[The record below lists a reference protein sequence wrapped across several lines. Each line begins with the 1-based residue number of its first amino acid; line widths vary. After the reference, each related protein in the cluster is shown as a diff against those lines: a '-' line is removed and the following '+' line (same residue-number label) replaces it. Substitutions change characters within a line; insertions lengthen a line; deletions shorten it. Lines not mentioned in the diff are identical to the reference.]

1 LSSHRPPFQ
10 RIGVC
15 VDDSPAAGA
24 ALDSARSLRPPG
36 GELWLV
42 HVVEP
47 PSFLLELAAGIG
59 GGMVSDIDTLVAA
72 ATAWLESLAD
82 NGEHVVVLQGNSA
95 AEVANWARTA
105 ECDLLVMA
113 AMSDPATRSVL
124 GSFSQRLT
132 HSAPCSTL
140 LVHPSEKG
148 SGSVD

>member
-1 LSSHRPPFQ
+1 M
-10 RIGVC
+10 
-15 VDDSPAAGA
+15 
-24 ALDSARSLRPPG
+24 ARSLRPAD

-59 GGMVSDIDTLVAA
+59 GGMVSDVGALVAT

-82 NGEHVVVLQGNSA
+82 DGEQVAVLRGSSA
-95 AEVANWARTA
+95 AEVADWARTA
-105 ECDLLVMA
+105 QCDLLVMA

-140 LVHPSEKG
+140 LVHPADEG
-148 SGSVD
+148 PAPVV